1 MAQLKDDCFAFEG
14 QLTRLDEAI
23 ARLDDFIEP
32 VVAREKIVLKDALGR
47 ILGEDVTAQHNIP
60 PFNNSAVDGYAVY
73 FDDIAENRQTSL
85 RVVGTA
91 AAGRPYGRS
100 QNRGEAIRIFTGAAM
115 PLGSDTG
122 FPDTVMMQEDCE
134 REIDFVT
141 FGPGIKRGANRR
153 LAGED
158 VMAGSI
164 ILQNGCRLRPQ
175 EIGLAAAVGRNSLT
189 VQAPLKVAVFSTGD
203 EIREPGTTR
212 EADSIFDSNRF
223 TLTALLRGL
232 GCVVEDLGI
241 LPDEPS
247 IITEALCNA
256 AEKYQLIM
264 TSGGVSTGEEDHV
277 RTAVEANGSLYFW
290 RLAIK
295 PGRPV
300 ALGRVKNTV
309 FIGLPGNPV
318 AVMVTFLRVARPLIL
333 KLSGSREQSPR
344 SFKVLAGFN
353 YQKKPQR
360 REFVRTRLQTDSKGR
375 HVAHKYKSD
384 GAGIL
389 SSMVFADGLVE
400 IPEDITNI
408 NEGDVVD
415 YLPFNEVGL

>member
-1 MAQLKDDCFAFEG
+1 MKEAGIDISNQESKSISDDQLFKYDV
-14 QLTRLDEAI
+14 I
-23 ARLDDFIEP
+23 
-32 VVAREKIVLKDALGR
+32 
-47 ILGEDVTAQHNIP
+47 VTA
-60 PFNNSAVDGYAVY
+60 G
-73 FDDIAENRQTSL
+73 
-85 RVVGTA
+85 
-91 AAGRPYGRS
+91 
-100 QNRGEAIRIFTGAAM
+100 GA
-115 PLGSDTG
+115 S
-122 FPDTVMMQEDCE
+122 V
-134 REIDFVT
+134 
-141 FGPGIKRGANRR
+141 
-153 LAGED
+153 
-158 VMAGSI
+158 
-164 ILQNGCRLRPQ
+164 
-175 EIGLAAAVGRNSLT
+175 
-189 VQAPLKVAVFSTGD
+189 
-203 EIREPGTTR
+203 
-212 EADSIFDSNRF
+212 
-223 TLTALLRGL
+223 
-232 GCVVEDLGI
+232 
-241 LPDEPS
+241 
-247 IITEALCNA
+247 
-256 AEKYQLIM
+256 
-264 TSGGVSTGEEDHV
+264 GEEDHLIKV
-277 RTAVEANGSLYFW
+277 INDIGKNVFW
-290 RLAIK
+290 KVAIK